1 MPAVGR
7 IVEIA
12 QDGRHLSAERGFLVV
27 SERGNE
33 VGRVPLDD
41 VLALVV
47 NAHGTTFS
55 NNLFRAL
62 AERGAPAV
70 LCGPNHAPYAWVW
83 PLDGHHLQGT
93 RLNAQVDATKPLGKR
108 LWQAVVRAKIE
119 QQGAALAALGR
130 NAAGFRLLARQ
141 VSSGDPENLEAQA
154 ARRYWPLLFGE
165 DFRRDRDR
173 PGINALLNYGYT
185 VLRSATARAVCAA
198 GLHPTIG
205 LHHRNRGNEMALVDD
220 LMEPFRPVVDL
231 MVARLASGGV
241 VEVSREAKQDLARL
255 TAMDMRTDKGRT
267 PLGTCLERLAL
278 SVARSFE
285 NSRAALELPLA
296 PLPLEFPAVGG
307 GDVADEPGEPD
318 DHDGPR

>member
-1 MPAVGR
+1 V
-7 IVEIA
+7 
-12 QDGRHLSAERGFLVV
+12 SADRGFLVV
-27 SERGNE
+27 SERSSE
-33 VGRVPLDD
+33 VGPVPLDD

-62 AERGAPAV
+62 AERGTLAV
-70 LCGPNHAPYAWVW
+70 LCGTNHAPYAWVW
-83 PLDGHHLQGT
+83 PVAGHHEQGR
-93 RLNAQVDATKPLGKR
+93 RLNAQAEATKPLGKR
-108 LWQAVVRAKIE
+108 LWQGIVRAKIE

-141 VSSGDPENLEAQA
+141 VASGDPENLEAQA
-154 ARRYWPLLFGE
+154 ARKYWPLLFGD

-173 PGINALLNYGYT
+173 PGLNALLNYGYT
-185 VLRSATARAVCAA
+185 VLRSATARAICAA

-205 LHHRNRGNEMALVDD
+205 LHHRNRGNDMALVDD

-231 MVARLASGGV
+231 MVARLRAGGV
-241 VEVSREAKQDLARL
+241 EEVSREAKQDLARL

-285 NSRAALELPLA
+285 TGRARLDLPLA
-296 PLPLEFPAVGG
+296 PLPLEFPSPGAADRVGETM
-307 GDVADEPGEPD
+307 AAAHDEAP
-318 DHDGPR
+318 

>member
-1 MPAVGR
+1 MPGIGR

-12 QDGRHLSAERGFLVV
+12 EDGRHISADRGFLVV
-27 SERGNE
+27 SQSGDE

-41 VLALVV
+41 VMALVV
-47 NAHGTTFS
+47 NAHGATFS

-62 AERGAPAV
+62 AERGALAV

-83 PLDGHHLQGT
+83 PLAGHHQQGA
-93 RLNAQVDATKPLGKR
+93 RLNAQVQATKPLGKR
-108 LWQAVVRAKIE
+108 LWQGIVRAKIE
-119 QQGAALAALGR
+119 QQGAVLSALSR

-141 VSSGDPENLEAQA
+141 VASGDPENLEAQA
-154 ARRYWPLLFGE
+154 ARKYWPLMFGD
-165 DFRRDRDR
+165 DFRRDRNQA
-173 PGINALLNYGYT
+173 GLNGLLNYGYT

-231 MVARLASGGV
+231 MVARLKGLGIE
-241 VEVSREAKQDLARL
+241 EVTREAKHDLARL

-267 PLGTCLERLAL
+267 PLGACVERLAL
-278 SVARSFE
+278 SIARSFQE
-285 NSRAALELPLA
+285 GRPDLDLPLA
-296 PLPLEFPAVGG
+296 PLPLEFPAIAGEAVG
-307 GDVADEPGEPD
+307 
-318 DHDGPR
+318 